1 MPMVLSR
8 SDSQRLKMC
17 CISDEM
23 GVMEDEKEDG
33 NVGTEYDEQ

>member
-1 MPMVLSR
+1 
-8 SDSQRLKMC
+8 MC

-33 NVGTEYDEQ
+33 NVGTEYDEQWMWNRKSGL